1 MKGYFRKIPGELQEL
16 ISIAGS
22 IADLYQMPAYLV
34 GGFVRDL
41 IMGVE
46 NLDSDIVVEGD
57 GIQFAEALAKK
68 CAARLVRHRRF
79 GTATVV
85 INPHLKVDIS
95 TARRESYP
103 MPASL
108 PVVEPSDIRED
119 LARRDFTINAMAASI
134 NKDNFGRLLDLFGG
148 RSDIRKKNIRI
159 LHTLSFMDDPTRM
172 LRAVR
177 FEKRYGFKIES
188 RTLRLLK
195 EVSRIKMLERVHPH
209 RVRDELILILKER
222 DPLGPIRGIQDL
234 MGFGFI
240 SRDLKISQKAWGLLK
255 AVKKEIAWFK
265 QAYPRRRRL
274 DSWLIYF
281 MAMLESLDA
290 AGVKKVAQKFAL
302 SRGEAKRILTYKGIE
317 TTFVAEL
324 SAGNIKPAHVYHLLE
339 PLSYEVII
347 MLRAKYR
354 NRNILRHTDA
364 FFGSYNGIRISISGN
379 DLKRL
384 GLKPGPRFE
393 KILRKILDARL
404 DGLVKTRDEEI
415 ALARKLAKP

>member
-1 MKGYFRKIPGELQEL
+1 MEKYFKRIPPELKDL
-16 ISIAGS
+16 ISTAGG
-22 IADLYQMPAYLV
+22 IADAYQMPAYLV
-34 GGFVRDL
+34 GGCVRDL

-57 GIQFAEALAKK
+57 GIKFAEALAKK

-103 MPASL
+103 MPACL
-108 PVVEPSDIRED
+108 PVVEPRDIRED

-134 NKDNFGRLLDLFGG
+134 NKDNFGRPLDLFGG

-159 LHTLSFMDDPTRM
+159 LHALSFMDDPTRM
-172 LRAVR
+172 LRAIR

-222 DPLGPIRGIQDL
+222 DPLKPIRGIQDL
-234 MGFGFI
+234 IGFGFI
-240 SRDLKISQKAWGLLK
+240 SRDLKISKKTWGLLK
-255 AVKKEIAWFK
+255 AVQKEIAWFK

-290 AGVKKVAQKFAL
+290 AGAKKVAQKFAL

-354 NRNILRHTDA
+354 NKNILRHTDA
-364 FFGSYNGIRISISGN
+364 FFGSYNGMRIYISGN

-404 DGLVKTRDEEI
+404 DGLAKTRDEEI